1 MSFFN
6 NDFKD
11 FLIALNQ
18 NNVEYIVVGGYA
30 VILRGYSRSTGDL
43 DIWVHKTNSN
53 FILLQKALRRFG
65 LPLEAVPQEQF
76 FSENFD
82 VFSFGVPPNAIE
94 VMTAVKGIEFAV
106 AFNAA
111 TMEQVDDI
119 SIRVI
124 HLKNL
129 LEAKKAAGR
138 SKDVNDIENLPLLD

>member
-11 FLIALNQ
+11 FLNALNQ
-18 NNVEYIVVGGYA
+18 NNVEYIIVGGYA

-43 DIWVHKTNSN
+43 DIWVNKTISN
-53 FILLQKALRRFG
+53 FILLQKALRQFG
-65 LPLEAVPQEQF
+65 IPLEAVPQEQF
-76 FSENFD
+76 FSEDFD

-94 VMTAVKGIEFAV
+94 IMTAVKGIEFVV
-106 AFNAA
+106 AFNKA

-129 LEAKKAAGR
+129 LEVKKAAGR
-138 SKDVNDIENLPLLD
+138 GKDINDIENLPLPD